1 MPHDY
6 GSEYDS
12 RESRPQNS
20 SPKDKHHKKDSCMFT
35 MYLIT
40 HIIISFFAI
49 YLSFKCNQ
57 GSGGEFN
64 PIAFAVALFCPY
76 LYIIYA
82 LATSG
87 GCGVFENMATAMKP
101 ASLPMT

>member
-1 MPHDY
+1 MINIYMRPNNNY
-6 GSEYDS
+6 
-12 RESRPQNS
+12 ESRGSNPQEN
-20 SPKDKHHKKDSCMFT
+20 KHHKNKQYKNSCCMFT

-57 GSGGEFN
+57 GSGGQFN
-64 PIAFAVALFCPY
+64 PIHFAVALFCPY

-87 GCGVFENMATAMKP
+87 GCGVFDNLVPPMKP
-101 ASLPMT
+101 M

>member
-1 MPHDY
+1 MHNRY

-12 RESRPQNS
+12 RGSRPQNS
-20 SPKDKHHKKDSCMFT
+20 SPEEKHRKKNSCMFT

-87 GCGVFENMATAMKP
+87 GCGVFESMAAAMKP
-101 ASLPMT
+101 APLQMT